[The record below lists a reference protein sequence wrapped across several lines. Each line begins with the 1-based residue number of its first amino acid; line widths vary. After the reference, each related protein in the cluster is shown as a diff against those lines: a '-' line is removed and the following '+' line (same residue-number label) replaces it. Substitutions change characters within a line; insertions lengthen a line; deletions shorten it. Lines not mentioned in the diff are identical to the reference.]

1 MKTLIKVASVLGV
14 MMMLSGC
21 IVHDGYRG
29 GPGWH
34 HGGGGGYHG
43 GGHHGYGPGPHHW

>member
-1 MKTLIKVASVLGV
+1 MKTLIKILSVLGV

-34 HGGGGGYHG
+34 HGGDYHG
-43 GGHHGYGPGPHHW
+43 GWHRGYGPGPGPRHG